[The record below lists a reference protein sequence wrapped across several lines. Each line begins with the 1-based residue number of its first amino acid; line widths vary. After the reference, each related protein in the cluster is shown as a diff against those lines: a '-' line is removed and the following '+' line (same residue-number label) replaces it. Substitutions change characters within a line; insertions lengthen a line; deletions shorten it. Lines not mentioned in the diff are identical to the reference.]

1 MSEFSIGIQQ
11 RIRQTEAALRQA
23 VESGDEF
30 MAEVEQADL
39 DDLIQLAAEHGVRVL
54 RQSA

>member
-11 RIRQTEAALRQA
+11 RIRDTEAALRRA
-23 VESGDEF
+23 AEAGDDF
-30 MAEVEQADL
+30 MVEVEQADL
-39 DDLIQLAAEHGVRVL
+39 DDLIRLAAEHGVSVL

>member
-11 RIRQTEAALRQA
+11 RIRDTEAALRRA
-23 VESGDEF
+23 AEAGDDF
-30 MAEVEQADL
+30 MVEVEQADL
-39 DDLIQLAAEHGVRVL
+39 DDLIRLATEHGVSVL